1 MYTIISIV
9 CSIKVKLLKK
19 KWDHVWSRIANK
31 HLLRVKWKRV
41 ANCYKNR
48 RKNPEDGRQSSLFVR
63 NTVYPPCDK
72 GGVRALVKS
81 TTRAKKRIFKIGW
94 RAREKELV
102 HFVGTSPLLF
112 WFLAKKGFERG
123 TDGSLISFRRI
134 RIEAISRGYLGRTS
148 EQASR
153 SSGIGFPS
161 IIIYV

>member
-112 WFLAKKGFERG
+112 WFLAKKGGWVLRGERMVAWYRSGEFESRQYRVG
-123 TDGSLISFRRI
+123 IWVVRANKLQDRVALDSLR
-134 RIEAISRGYLGRTS
+134 
-148 EQASR
+148 
-153 SSGIGFPS
+153 
-161 IIIYV
+161 